1 MLALLLRFLCV
12 KKLPW
17 LGLDSLRD
25 WDIGLLAYMYA
36 GVPPPIR
43 FFPRVR
49 QIQLLQVKNKPRPRY
64 PPSPQSGCFL
74 VNTGETLLLFER
86 NRSAIEQHRHI

>member
-36 GVPPPIR
+36 GVS
-43 FFPRVR
+43 
-49 QIQLLQVKNKPRPRY
+49 
-64 PPSPQSGCFL
+64 PPSVFFHKLDKFNYYKSRINQGRVILPLHSRVVF
-74 VNTGETLLLFER
+74 
-86 NRSAIEQHRHI
+86 S

>member
-36 GVPPPIR
+36 GVPPPHP
-43 FFPRVR
+43 FF
-49 QIQLLQVKNKPRPRY
+49 
-64 PPSPQSGCFL
+64 STS
-74 VNTGETLLLFER
+74 
-86 NRSAIEQHRHI
+86 